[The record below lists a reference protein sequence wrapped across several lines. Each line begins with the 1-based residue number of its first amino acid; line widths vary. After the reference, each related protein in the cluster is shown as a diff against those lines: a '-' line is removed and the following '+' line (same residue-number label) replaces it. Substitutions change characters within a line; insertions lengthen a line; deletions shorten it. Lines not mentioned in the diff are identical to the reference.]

1 MRQAEGGGGGRGG
14 RGGGAGREWGGRGVM
29 ATARIDWC
37 IIIMLSCAAYLLGS

>member
-1 MRQAEGGGGGRGG
+1 MEGGVG
-14 RGGGAGREWGGRGVM
+14 GGGAGREWGGRGVM